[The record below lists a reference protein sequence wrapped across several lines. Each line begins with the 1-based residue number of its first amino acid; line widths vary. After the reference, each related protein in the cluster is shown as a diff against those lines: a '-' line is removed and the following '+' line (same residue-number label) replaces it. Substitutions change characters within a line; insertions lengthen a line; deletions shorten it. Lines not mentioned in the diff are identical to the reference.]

1 MAEPP
6 VIPTTA
12 FEEGRRRARGS
23 RADDVLHT
31 EAVPEPAEPS
41 ALAPARE
48 GSGVP
53 VAELA
58 RAFQLNAEALR
69 TLGSM
74 HADLLHAVQ
83 RNDRSEMM
91 LASTQA
97 LNETFRHLAHIQREI
112 LGRLEENTARASRG
126 GRLVPLLLL
135 GVVGVVVLATWVL
148 VDMGQRFIEAQPD
161 AGALTAQA
169 ARLMQEGREEASA
182 SSQAEAARVK
192 ALLEESEERLR
203 GSQSRLDQEREEHA
217 QAQRE
222 LGAKEAELDA
232 LRRQAGVAQ
241 TEALKL
247 VSLESEVR
255 DLTAKVTVS
264 EPRLKALN
272 EELDEVRRENA
283 RLRRKLAGAA
293 YGLPDEDPALTP
305 ESLRQPPTSPGTQP
319 APPTARPTNLL
330 GNPPSAPTPAPTA
343 AATVP
348 EAARAAPVP
357 RAEPESARDPR
368 LLGQV
373 RTTLNALLEAARA
386 GRSDYWQVM
395 RIDGVTQD
403 RLRGVI
409 ANRYDAD
416 GRLLET
422 VEAQEGYVWVE
433 RDRRRVV
440 FEVREGQRVAGGQ
453 RSSLPD
459 GKLTSV
465 VAEGEAMVSVFAQS
479 GLRLVRTR

>member
-23 RADDVLHT
+23 RADEVLHT
-31 EAVPEPAEPS
+31 EALPEPAEPS

-48 GSGVP
+48 GAGLP

-58 RAFQLNAEALR
+58 RAFQSNAEALR

-74 HADLLHAVQ
+74 HADLLQAVQ

-97 LNETFRHLAHIQREI
+97 LNDTFRQLAHIQREI

-148 VDMGQRFIEAQPD
+148 VDMGQRFIDTQPD
-161 AGALTAQA
+161 AAALTAQA
-169 ARLMQEGREEASA
+169 ARLLQEGREEAAA
-182 SSQAEAARVK
+182 SSQAEAARIK

-203 GSQSRLDQEREEHA
+203 GSQSRLDQEREERA

-222 LGAKEAELDA
+222 LGTKEAELDA

-241 TEALKL
+241 TEALKM
-247 VSLESEVR
+247 VSLEAEVR

-264 EPRLKALN
+264 EPRLKALS

-305 ESLRQPPTSPGTQP
+305 ESLRPPPGTP
-319 APPTARPTNLL
+319 GAPPSARPTNLL
-330 GNPPSAPTPAPTA
+330 GSPPSAPAPAASPPAPA
-343 AATVP
+343 VRP
-348 EAARAAPVP
+348 
-357 RAEPESARDPR
+357 EPESARDPR

-373 RTTLNALLEAARA
+373 RTTLNSLFEAART
-386 GRSDYWQVM
+386 GRTDYWQVM
-395 RIDGVTQD
+395 RVDGVTQD

-409 ANRYDAD
+409 ANRYDAE

-422 VEAQEGYVWVE
+422 VEAQEAFVWVE
-433 RDRRRVV
+433 RDRRRVL
-440 FEVREGQRVAGGQ
+440 FEVREGQRIAGGQ
-453 RSSLPD
+453 RSSLPE

-465 VAEGEAMVSVFAQS
+465 VAEGEAMVSVFSQA
-479 GLRLVRTR
+479 GLRMVRTR